1 MKKPDRRI
9 QRTRQ
14 LLRDALISLIL
25 EKGYDAVTVQE
36 ITERANLGRAT
47 FYIHYNNKE
56 ELLLSSLHEVF
67 DDLKT
72 RYGEPSREQ
81 FLDPEHDL
89 RTYPFR
95 HALENK
101 DLYRVTL
108 FSHQGTA
115 ALIKGIRQYMAD
127 EIQTSIVAVTQP
139 GEPQVPAEVA
149 ANYMA
154 GALLGL
160 IGWWLE
166 QDNTYT
172 PEAMADMYH
181 QLSLPTLSMLLDSS
195 PETSSSL

>member
-56 ELLLSSLHEVF
+56 ELLLSNLHEVF
-67 DDLKT
+67 NDLKA
-72 RYGEPSREQ
+72 RFGEPSREQ
-81 FLDPEHDL
+81 FLAPDQTL
-89 RTYPFR
+89 RAIPFQ
-95 HALENK
+95 HALENR

-108 FSHQGTA
+108 FSEQGTA
-115 ALIKGIRQYMAD
+115 AIMRGIREYIANELKTRMEAILA
-127 EIQTSIVAVTQP
+127 E
-139 GEPQVPAEVA
+139 GEMPLPAEVV
-149 ANYMA
+149 ANYLA
-154 GALLGL
+154 GAMLAL

-166 QDNTYT
+166 HDT
-172 PEAMADMYH
+172 PYSPDMMAEMYQ
-181 QLSLPTLSMLLDSS
+181 QLTLPTLSMMLGDRQSS
-195 PETSSSL
+195 PTP

>member
-25 EKGYDAVTVQE
+25 EKGYDSVTVQE

-56 ELLLSSLHEVF
+56 ELLLSNLHEVF

-72 RYGEPSREQ
+72 RYGAPSREQ
-81 FLDPEHDL
+81 FLAPEQAL
-89 RTYPFR
+89 RTIPFV
-95 HALENK
+95 HALENR

-108 FSHQGTA
+108 FSEQGTA
-115 ALIKGIRQYMAD
+115 AIMKGIRQYIAD
-127 EIQTSIVAVTQP
+127 EIQTRMEAVASTGKTQLP
-139 GEPQVPAEVA
+139 PEVV
-149 ANYMA
+149 ANYLA
-154 GALLGL
+154 GAMLAL

-166 QDNTYT
+166 HDT
-172 PEAMADMYH
+172 PYSADVMADMYY
-181 QLSLPTLSMLLDSS
+181 QLTLPTLSMMLDN
-195 PETSSSL
+195 P